1 MCVLKNNIIIH
12 RKVLEN
18 NQALFDHIFISIQR
32 IDNNYD
38 KYIIN
43 TMLNNIKNKN
53 GYNNINFRNV
63 SESMDNLPPIP
74 AEERKIIETRSARYT
89 KQIKKF
95 PQMFKEDQIV
105 GAKDKENNW
114 WLARVLNV
122 FTTPECDSHWYY
134 VRFEGWGAK
143 HDEWINAR
151 TYRVRNYNPK
161 KHFLKRQLTK

>member
-1 MCVLKNNIIIH
+1 MNGILNEQGHIIIN
-12 RKVLEN
+12 EPI
-18 NQALFDHIFISIQR
+18 QADVIV
-32 IDNNYD
+32 
-38 KYIIN
+38 IN
-43 TMLNNIKNKN
+43 TCTVKN
-53 GYNNINFRNV
+53 
-63 SESMDNLPPIP
+63 S
-74 AEERKIIETRSARYT
+74 AEEKLY